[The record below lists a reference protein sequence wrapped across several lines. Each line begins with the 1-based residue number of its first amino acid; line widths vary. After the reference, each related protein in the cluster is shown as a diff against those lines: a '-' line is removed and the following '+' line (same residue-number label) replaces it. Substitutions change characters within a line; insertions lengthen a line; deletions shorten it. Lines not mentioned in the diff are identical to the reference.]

1 MKKIQSTRFYWTL
14 LFSFLTYRP
23 AFAVIDSSQK
33 KLVNKVADAYVKAF
47 PSKAVTAL
55 HPSQAA
61 EKKFKAVER
70 VQVTLSDVKKRTVVL
85 NEVFAKSGL
94 CDDYIAQS
102 PYILNIHAWKDLH
115 LFCGDTAT
123 PSFNLLSR
131 INRTITT
138 LGECALTILLATP
151 THNIKKIEARQQ
163 VIQLL
168 RTEKGVYDLL
178 KTWLTTFSKQESSML
193 SFWTDTDPL
202 YTKEYNTY
210 MNNLFYTKSKSVNH
224 SAKSL
229 QWRKILK
236 RDVYDIGLNF
246 VFYPCLGLVPY
257 GIALVFAKDPK
268 VKRKLYGDYI
278 PFYDFYHARKM
289 IGYEHIHGNVA
300 KTFRYM
306 IPAWVTVH
314 SLWQYYKGYA
324 NYKEYAAVLRNLAG
338 RMASVQAFVH
348 TIEKINALIVN
359 HPKLEEVYGKN
370 LTAIRELLSLTSQ
383 NGQLGELVTNLK
395 NMPLTSWSYFFNNAG
410 KLLASPKLFI
420 AHKGI
425 FHNAMYELGQLDAFL
440 GMATLMEEVK
450 AKKSHTYNF
459 VTLLPRN
466 QKKVPYIAIKEMWN
480 PFLDPTVAVGN
491 SIEMDGAKGGLRNMI
506 LTGPNAGGKSTF
518 LTGITN
524 TLLLSQVFGI
534 APAKEV
540 TLTPFDKLNTY
551 IDVTDDIAAG
561 KSLFMA
567 EVDRFQKH
575 LKLLKALKKEEFSF
589 TIFDEPF
596 SGTNP
601 TEGAAAEYSV
611 LNYIAKYTNVLNIVA
626 THYPIVMLLEEKSPQ
641 KGFKN
646 YKVFI
651 NYHGR
656 GEKID
661 YTYKVVP
668 GKSNQAIAIDILEEQ
683 GYATEMLEQA
693 RDIIA
698 HPNKYQETF

>member
-1 MKKIQSTRFYWTL
+1 MSNLLITRLYFIL
-14 LFSFLTYRP
+14 LFTSLTYGT
-23 AFAVIDSSQK
+23 AFAAIESSPK
-33 KLVNKVADAYVKAF
+33 KLVNKVTDAYIKAF
-47 PSKAVTAL
+47 PSEVVNAPTD
-55 HPSQAA
+55 PNQAT
-61 EKKFKAVER
+61 EKKFKPVER
-70 VQVTLSDVKKRTVVL
+70 TQVTLSDVKKRTVVL
-85 NEVFAKSGL
+85 NEVFAKSEL
-94 CDDYIAQS
+94 CDDYIAQI
-102 PYILNIHAWKDLH
+102 PPILNVHAWKDLH

-123 PSFNLLSR
+123 PGFNLLAR
-131 INRTITT
+131 INRTLTT
-138 LGECALTILLATP
+138 LGEGALALLLATP
-151 THNIKKIEARQQ
+151 THHIKEIQNRQQ
-163 VIQLL
+163 IIQLL
-168 RTEKGVYDLL
+168 SKEQGVHDPL
-178 KTWLTTFSKQESSML
+178 KAWLTTFSKQESSML

-202 YTKEYNTY
+202 YTKEYHTY
-210 MNNLFYTKSKSVNH
+210 MHNRFYTKSQTVNH

-229 QWRKILK
+229 QWRKVLK
-236 RDVYDIGLNF
+236 RDIKDIGLNF
-246 VFYPCLGLVPY
+246 ITYPLLGATFAGVSVFVQGMGTDDKSIP
-257 GIALVFAKDPK
+257 FKMS
-268 VKRKLYGDYI
+268 I
-278 PFYDFYHARKM
+278 PFYNFYTAHTM
-289 IGYEHIHGNVA
+289 TQDNSSWIYI
-300 KTFRYM
+300 
-306 IPAWVTVH
+306 IPSVITAH
-314 SLWQYYKGYA
+314 SLWQYYKGYS
-324 NYKEYAAVLRNLAG
+324 NYQEYAQVLRNLAG
-338 RMASVQAFVH
+338 RMASVQSFVH
-348 TIEKINALIVN
+348 TIEKINTLVVN

-370 LTAIRELLSLTSQ
+370 LIAIRALLNLTTQ
-383 NGQLGELVTNLK
+383 DGQLGELLTNLK
-395 NMPLTSWSYFFNNAG
+395 KMPLTSWSYFFNNAG
-410 KLLASPKLFI
+410 KLLASHKLFI
-420 AHKGI
+420 AHKEI

-459 VTLLPRN
+459 VTLLPRD
-466 QKKVPYIAIKEMWN
+466 QKKVPYIEIKEMWN

-491 SIEMDGAKGGLRNMI
+491 NLAMDGAKGGLRNMI

-534 APAKEV
+534 APAQSI

-567 EVDRFQKH
+567 EVDRFQQH
-575 LKLLKALKKEEFSF
+575 LTLLEALKKEEFSF

-611 LNYIAKYTNVLNIVA
+611 LNYIAKYTNALNIVA
-626 THYPIVMLLEEKSPQ
+626 THYPIVMLLEQKAPN
-641 KGFKN
+641 KGFRN

-656 GEKID
+656 GAKID